1 ALPTIANLDRYRN
14 PLDKMVETARQLQ
27 RRGVTVHHVSQ
38 FSVSAA
44 CPLKHFESLFNT
56 KLVEKPMPTGRHL
69 ALRESYLAP
78 RERIQRVAAE
88 GLANLVERVYV
99 QPPPVFFAGER
110 PTPPFWN
117 DKFRLR
123 VPVDVAQLLRASSVH
138 QRGITGKGVRVAMP
152 DTGFYHHP
160 YFQ

>member
-1 ALPTIANLDRYRN
+1 
-14 PLDKMVETARQLQ
+14 
-27 RRGVTVHHVSQ
+27 
-38 FSVSAA
+38 SVSAA

-99 QPPPVFFAGER
+99 QPPPVFFACER

-160 YFQ
+160 YFQQQGYNFLGVTAPDATGYTSDSYGHGTGECANLF